1 MTTETEN
8 MEGPAERDDALAA
21 EYVLGVLSAP
31 ERQQLAVRIDKDA
44 AFARLV
50 ARWED
55 TLLPLATEV
64 QPVQPP
70 ESVWTGLESALFD
83 DAAAAVVSTG
93 WWSSLPLWRGL
104 AFAAMLFAAA
114 ALLYPTFGLHDAA
127 DVPRLTATLQSDQ
140 TADRFVASYDQGGK
154 VLVLSALSTVPQP
167 DQVYELWLIEGDI
180 APVSLGVVPGGR
192 SVLVPL
198 TPVLRE
204 KLRAGN
210 LLAVSLEPRGGST
223 TGAPTGPV
231 VAAGKLGVL

>member
-1 MTTETEN
+1 MTTETDN

-31 ERQQLAVRIDKDA
+31 ERQQVAIRIGEDS

-50 ARWED
+50 ATWENR
-55 TLLPLATEV
+55 LLPLATEV
-64 QPVQPP
+64 TPVQPP
-70 ESVWTGLESALFD
+70 ENVWIGLESALFAD
-83 DAAAAVVSTG
+83 EATTAAKTG
-93 WWSSLPLWRGL
+93 WWLSLPLWRGL
-104 AFAAMLFAAA
+104 AFAAMLFAAGV
-114 ALLYPTFGLHDAA
+114 LLYPTLFLRDAA

-140 TADRFVASYDQGGK
+140 TADRFVASYNQGGEA
-154 VLVLSALSTVPQP
+154 LVLSALSTVPQP
-167 DQVYELWLIEGDI
+167 DRDYELWLIEGDI